1 MKLSKVRNSNAIS
14 KILFILTISIL
25 TIFNANSQTYP
36 NSQNTYPGGVLF
48 PGYPGAFP
56 NVGNQVPQQAPNANP
71 NGQPVQGAQNRT
83 TVVTPEE
90 AVEMTHQDSLRM
102 AAEER
107 ENEDLA
113 LDAKRRKIYGY
124 KLFNGQAYDPN
135 VVMNIPSPNN
145 YVLGA
150 GDKLSVD
157 VYGYIQEHQDVTVNA
172 DGYVTIS
179 KVGVVQA
186 SGKTID
192 EVESSIKAAYLNLY
206 RGFTGSSLKVKVSL
220 PEVRSIKITITGE
233 VIAPG
238 TYTMSSLN
246 TVMNALYKSGGP
258 NEVGSYREIRVVR
271 NNKVIANLD
280 LYDILQNGF
289 SDQNVLLHDQDVIQ
303 VPTFKERVIISG
315 ETKRT
320 GYFELKEEETL
331 RDAIVYAGDFSP
343 EAYSNRIKVYRN
355 NSRQKE
361 IIDVSQDQFQNF
373 HLKTGDSLAVGKVLE
388 RYTNMVKIEGAV
400 YRPGEYSLDN
410 NSTLSQLIESGEGL
424 RDEALVGRISLIRLN
439 DDLSIR
445 NISINYADIIN
456 GKSPDV
462 PLRREDLVV
471 VHSRFDLTE
480 ESYIR
485 ISGAINN
492 ENAAEGVE
500 IPYINN
506 MTLEDLLVRVG
517 GLTEAASL
525 NRIEIVRRKKN
536 VNVNMANA
544 QISEIIQLEVSP
556 DLSVGGDKGVVL
568 EPFDEIFVRKSPNYE
583 EQTFVTL
590 QGEVFYPSTYGI
602 QSKEERISDLI
613 KRAGGLTL
621 QAYIPGATL
630 IRTVELTDREIE
642 QRKKTLRSI
651 NKTEP
656 GETVGLLD
664 EEELSNFRE
673 ESIGIDLAKIMQNPG
688 SLEDITLR
696 DGDIIKIPKKLETV
710 RVQGEVLYPTTVKYL
725 KGSGLKNYI
734 AGSGGFTN
742 KSLKRKTY
750 VLYPNGSV
758 DKTRKLLVFNLYPKI
773 QPGSE
778 IIVPQKTQNGAEQL
792 QSISTILGTLSATLG
807 TIFGIY
813 GILKL
818 NN

>member
-14 KILFILTISIL
+14 KILFIITISIL
-25 TIFNANSQTYP
+25 TIFNVNAQVYP
-36 NSQNTYPGGVLF
+36 NSQNPYSGGILF
-48 PGYPGAFP
+48 PGYPGAYP
-56 NVGNQVPQQAPNANP
+56 SVGNQTPVQANP
-71 NGQPVQGAQNRT
+71 NGQTVQGTPNRT
-83 TVVTPEE
+83 AVITPEE
-90 AVEMTHQDSLRM
+90 AVEMTHQDSLRA

-113 LDAKRRKIYGY
+113 LEAKRRKIYGY

-135 VVMNIPSPNN
+135 IVMNIPTPNN

-172 DGYVTIS
+172 DGYITIS
-179 KVGVVQA
+179 KIGVIQA
-186 SGKTID
+186 SGKTLD
-192 EVESSIKAAYLNLY
+192 VVESNIKAAYGNLY
-206 RGFTGSSLKVKVSL
+206 RGFTGSSIKVKVSL

-233 VIAPG
+233 VVAPG

-246 TVMNALYKSGGP
+246 TVMNALYKAGGP
-258 NEVGSYREIRVVR
+258 NEVGSYREVNLIR
-271 NNKVIANLD
+271 NNKVIAKLD
-280 LYDILQNGF
+280 LYDVLQNGF
-289 SDQNVLLHDQDVIQ
+289 SDQNALLHDQDVIQ
-303 VPTFKERVIISG
+303 VPTFKERVIVNG

-331 RDAIVYAGDFSP
+331 KDAISYAGNFSP
-343 EAYSNRIKVYRN
+343 KAYTSKIKVYRN
-355 NSRQKE
+355 NSKDKE
-361 IIDVSQDQFQNF
+361 IIDVNQDQYQNF
-373 HLKTGDSLAVGKVLE
+373 HLKTGDSLLVGEVLD
-388 RYTNMVKIEGAV
+388 RYSNMITLEGAV

-410 NSTLSQLIESGEGL
+410 NSTLSELINSGEGL

-439 DDLSIR
+439 PDLSVK

-456 GKSPDV
+456 GKSADV
-462 PLRREDLVV
+462 PLKREDLVV
-471 VHSRFDLTE
+471 VHSRFELTE
-480 ESYIR
+480 VSYIR

-492 ENAAEGVE
+492 ENAEDGVE

-525 NRIEIVRRKKN
+525 SRIEIVRRKKN
-536 VNVNMANA
+536 VNVSMANA
-544 QISEIIQLEVSP
+544 QISEIIQIEVSP
-556 DLSVGGDKGVVL
+556 DLSVGANKGVIL

-583 EQTFVTL
+583 EQSFVNL
-590 QGEVFYPSTYGI
+590 LGEVFYPSTYGI
-602 QSKEERISDLI
+602 QSKEERISDI
-613 KRAGGLTL
+613 IRRAGGLTL

-642 QRKKTLRSI
+642 QRKKTLKSI

-656 GETVGLLD
+656 GETVDILD

-673 ESIGIDLAKIMQNPG
+673 ESIGIDLEKIMNNPG
-688 SLEDITLR
+688 SIEDITLR

-725 KGSGLKNYI
+725 KGAGMKNYI
-734 AGSGGFTN
+734 SGSGGFTN

-758 DKTRKLLVFNLYPKI
+758 DKTRKLLVFNLYPKV

-818 NN
+818 NNP